1 MDEKTNEFKKFGF
14 KKEIFDGIENAGFT
28 VPSPIQEKAI
38 PLIMEGRDIIGQ
50 AHTGTGKTAAFGLP
64 SLNTIGNS
72 GVELLVITPTREL
85 AMQVSDELYKLGKYA
100 HIKTATI
107 YGGQSYRRQIH
118 FVEQGVQVIVATPG
132 RLLDMLKSGKL
143 PDFNPTTVVLDEAD
157 EMLDMGFH
165 DDIMEIFE
173 FLPKNRQTLLFS
185 ATMDKNI
192 KELSRRILVN
202 PEIISV
208 TNSQTTNKDIEQHYY
223 VIDEHEREDAIIRLI
238 DSEDPAK
245 AIIFCRMKK
254 EADMLSTTL
263 TSKGISAKALHG
275 DLEQNQREEVIKAFR
290 SGAICML
297 VATDVAARGLDVS
310 DITHVFNYHI
320 PFDPESYV
328 HRIGRTGRAGKKG
341 VAITLVTPHEYKSLQ
356 KISQLVK
363 SDIEHRYIP
372 GLDEV
377 KNAQTKKLAEKI
389 RHTSANAQAADILA
403 ILQEEFDVDTIM
415 NKVVSLLIEDKN
427 VAGPDKIGVSKKDLF
442 AILDRLKDRDDRR
455 RGHGGGGNSRNR
467 SGYHH
472 RKSSDGQNR
481 DGQNRDR
488 NYRSDRGDRN
498 SSSRGGDRQGQR
510 SSSRGR

>member
-1 MDEKTNEFKKFGF
+1 VDEKTNEFKKFGF
-14 KKEIFDGIENAGFT
+14 KQEIFDGIVNAGFSI
-28 VPSPIQEKAI
+28 PSPIQEKAI
-38 PLIMEGRDIIGQ
+38 PLIMQGRDIIGQ

-64 SLNTIGNS
+64 ALNTIGNS

-132 RLLDMLKSGKL
+132 RLLDMLKSDKL
-143 PDFNPTTVVLDEAD
+143 PNFNPTTVVLDEAD

-165 DDIMEIFE
+165 DDIMEIFDY
-173 FLPKNRQTLLFS
+173 LPKNRQTLLFS

-389 RHTSANAQAADILA
+389 RQIHVNAQATDILD
-403 ILQEEFDVDTIM
+403 ILKEEFDSDTIM
-415 NKVVSLLIEDKN
+415 NKVISLLIEDKN
-427 VAGPDKIGVSKKDLF
+427 VAGPDKIGVAKKDLF
-442 AILDRLKDRDDRR
+442 AILDRLKDRDDKR
-455 RGHGGGGNSRNR
+455 RGHGGGNSRNR

-481 DGQNRDR
+481 DR
-488 NYRSDRGDRN
+488 NHRNDRN
-498 SSSRGGDRQGQR
+498 SNQRGDKQGQR
-510 SSSRGR
+510 SFSRGK

>member
-1 MDEKTNEFKKFGF
+1 MSDTITNKFKKFGF
-14 KKEIFDGIENAGFT
+14 RQEIFDGIEQAGFK

-38 PLIMEGRDIIGQ
+38 PLIMDGKDIIGQ

-64 SLNTIGNS
+64 ALNTIGNN

-85 AMQVSDELYKLGKYA
+85 AMQVSDELYKLGKFA
-100 HIKTATI
+100 NIKTTTI
-107 YGGQSYRRQIH
+107 YGGQSYKRQLH
-118 FVEQGVQVIVATPG
+118 FVEKGVQVVVATPG
-132 RLLDMLKSGKL
+132 RLLDMLKNGKL

-173 FLPKNRQTLLFS
+173 YLPKNRQTLLFS

-208 TNSQTTNKDIEQHYY
+208 TNAQTTNADIEQHYY

-238 DSEDPAK
+238 DSEDPVK

-254 EADMLSTTL
+254 EADMLSTIL
-263 TSKGISAKALHG
+263 TSRGISAKALHG

-290 SGAICML
+290 AGVITML

-310 DITHVFNYHI
+310 DISHVFNYHI

-356 KISQLVK
+356 KISQHVK
-363 SDIEHRYIP
+363 SDIEHRYVP

-377 KNAQTKKLAEKI
+377 KNAQTKKLVDKI
-389 RHTSANAQAADILA
+389 RNTTIDAQSAEILA
-403 ILQEEFDVDTIM
+403 HLQGEFDTDTILS
-415 NKVVSLLIEDKN
+415 KVISLIIKDKS
-427 VAGPDKIGVSKKDLF
+427 VAGPDKIGVPKKELF
-442 AILDRLKDRDDRR
+442 ALLDRLKDRDDRR
-455 RGHGGGGNSRNR
+455 KGFGGGNGGRNK

-472 RKSSDGQNR
+472 RKGS
-481 DGQNRDR
+481 
-488 NYRSDRGDRN
+488 GDR
-498 SSSRGGDRQGQR
+498 RGGDRSASGGNRTNTGYTPRGDRGGR
-510 SSSRGR
+510 SPNRAK

>member
-14 KKEIFDGIENAGFT
+14 KQEIFDGIVNAGFSI
-28 VPSPIQEKAI
+28 PSPIQEKAI
-38 PLIMEGRDIIGQ
+38 PLIMQGRDIIGQ

-64 SLNTIGNS
+64 ALNTIGNS

-100 HIKTATI
+100 HIKTTTI

-132 RLLDMLKSGKL
+132 RLLDMLKSDKL
-143 PDFNPTTVVLDEAD
+143 PNFNPTTVVLDEAD

-165 DDIMEIFE
+165 DDIMEIFDY
-173 FLPKNRQTLLFS
+173 LPKNRQTLLFS

-290 SGAICML
+290 AGAICML

-389 RHTSANAQAADILA
+389 RQTHADAQAADIWD
-403 ILQEEFDVDTIM
+403 ILKGEFDGDTII
-415 NKVVSLLIEDKN
+415 NKVISLLIEDKN

-442 AILDRLKDRDDRR
+442 AILDRLKDRDDKR
-455 RGHGGGGNSRNR
+455 RGYGGGNSRNR

-481 DGQNRDR
+481 DRNNRNDR
-488 NYRSDRGDRN
+488 NDRN
-498 SSSRGGDRQGQR
+498 SGQRGDKQGQR
-510 SSSRGR
+510 SFSRGK